1 MWCVLHLLH
10 ARRYLRRAINV
21 MVESTLVVFGKLL
34 LASVLGMLIGTER
47 AVLAKQAAGSRTF
60 ALVAL
65 GSCLFVVIGLWVNN
79 AYLGYVN
86 FDPLRVAAAIVTGV
100 GFIGAGLIFF
110 RQQSVHGIT
119 TAAGLWIAAGL
130 GMAAGFGM
138 YAIAI
143 FSAVLTLLILTG
155 MWYVES
161 RLKERFG
168 LIQENDSQGI

>member
-1 MWCVLHLLH
+1 
-10 ARRYLRRAINV
+10 

-34 LASVLGMLIGTER
+34 LASFLGMLIGTER

-65 GSCLFVVIGLWVNN
+65 GSCLFIVIGVWVNN
-79 AYLGYVN
+79 SYLGYVN
-86 FDPLRVAAAIVTGV
+86 FDPLRTAAAIISGV

-110 RQQSVHGIT
+110 RQHSVHGIT

-143 FSAVLTLLILTG
+143 FTAILTLLILTV
-155 MWYVES
+155 MWYVEGE
-161 RLKERFG
+161 LKERFG
-168 LIQENDSQGI
+168 ITQEEEAPHI

>member
-1 MWCVLHLLH
+1 
-10 ARRYLRRAINV
+10 
-21 MVESTLVVFGKLL
+21 MVESATIVIFGKLL
-34 LASVLGMLIGTER
+34 LASFLGMLIGTER
-47 AVLAKQAAGSRTF
+47 AVLARQAAGSRTF

-65 GSCLFVVIGLWVNN
+65 GSCLFIVIGMWVNN

-86 FDPLRVAAAIVTGV
+86 FDPLRTAAAIISGI

-110 RQQSVHGIT
+110 RQHSVHGIT

-130 GMAAGFGM
+130 GMATGFGM
-138 YAIAI
+138 YAVAI
-143 FSAVLTLLILTG
+143 FTAVLTLLILTA

-168 LIQENDSQGI
+168 LIEENDSQGV